1 MSRATTVTF
10 AQDLA
15 ITSSNSAA
23 LTDYYDAQVIELG
36 KLGIITSLT
45 SQAGTSGVKT
55 YSAPAVATALWAVFY
70 GGTHIPLV
78 GHREL
83 EAVAADWRT
92 QLVGFPEVATIEGEG
107 DMTFSFFPTPNTSEL
122 VYTVISAIVTDAPTW
137 LEGHL
142 TFEAL
147 AREFSRETA
156 QQDMNFSQ
164 ASRFLSNL
172 FGKLVF

>member
-1 MSRATTVTF
+1 MSRATTLTF

-15 ITSSNSAA
+15 VVSSNSAS
-23 LTDYYDAQVIELG
+23 LGDYYDAQILELG
-36 KLGIITSLT
+36 KLGMTT
-45 SQAGTSGVKT
+45 
-55 YSAPAVATALWAVFY
+55 AVATQAGLSGTKTYQAATTATDLWAVFY
-70 GGTHIPLV
+70 GGIQTPLV

-83 EAVAADWRT
+83 EAVAADWRS
-92 QLVGFPEVATIEGEG
+92 QPSGVPQIATIEGEA
-107 DMTFSFFPTPNTSEL
+107 DMAFSFFPTPNSNQTI
-122 VYTVISAIVTDAPTW
+122 TTIISQIITDAPTW

-164 ASRFLSNL
+164 AARFLANL
-172 FGKLVF
+172 LGKMVF